1 MNYFTGCD
9 AHKKY
14 SVFTSI
20 DERCK
25 VHFTQ
30 RVEHEKAEFRKFLHS
45 LPVDTPVAVESTGNW
60 YWIIDE
66 IERAGLIPQLVHPAR
81 AKVMMGQINKTDKLD
96 AEGLA
101 KLLRNGTLPTVW
113 IPPAEIRDKRELPRT
128 RLTLVHMRTMLKNR
142 IHATFAKYN
151 ITFPDLSDL
160 FGKVGR
166 ERMENALVELPAQT
180 RSSVEQELHLLDEV
194 SRQIIS
200 AEQRIAQVV
209 EITPSM
215 KLLMTIPGVGKILA
229 VTIALETGDV
239 NRFPDGEHF
248 ASYAG
253 TVPRVSSSGGKTY
266 FGRVRPDVNHYLK
279 TAFVE
284 AANVI
289 CLQQNKLAKRHVGS
303 LYLRMREKK
312 GHAKAIMAVSR
323 HLAEASYNIL
333 KKNEPYAERK
343 TRVSAALA

>member
-20 DERCK
+20 DEKCK
-25 VHFTQ
+25 IQFTQ
-30 RVEHEKAEFRKFLHS
+30 RVEHDKEGFRSFLRS
-45 LPVDTPVAVESTGNW
+45 FPADTPVAVESTGNW

-66 IERAGLIPQLVHPAR
+66 IERAGLIPQLVHAAR

-113 IPPAEIRDKRELPRT
+113 IPPAEIRDQRELPRT
-128 RLTLVHMRTMLKNR
+128 RLSLVHMRTMLKNR

-151 ITFPDLSDL
+151 ITFPGLSDL
-160 FGKVGR
+160 FGITGR
-166 ERMENALVELPAQT
+166 KRMEDALAELPEQT
-180 RSSVEQELHLLDEV
+180 RRSVEQELHLLDEI
-194 SRQIIS
+194 SRQILHS
-200 AEQRIAQVV
+200 EQCIARVV
-209 EITPSM
+209 EVTPSM
-215 KLLMTIPGVGKILA
+215 KLLMTIPGIGKILA
-229 VTIALETGDV
+229 TTIVLETGDIT
-239 NRFPDGEHF
+239 RFPDGEHF

-266 FGRVRPDVNHYLK
+266 FGRVRPDVNRYLK
-279 TAFVE
+279 TAFAE

-323 HLAEASYNIL
+323 HMAEATYNML
-333 KKNEPYAERK
+333 SKNEPYSEKK
-343 TRVSAALA
+343 TQFAKPG